1 VSGQWRPNRYHHAPF
16 GPAGLRQ
23 GRILSMKTR
32 IAFALLAAVLAL
44 AAAGCGKNI
53 DRPESGDDAVAR
65 VDDEKITKAEFDH
78 WLATAA
84 RGQQPPGGGEAVVPD
99 PPSFTKCV
107 EAKGRAPAQPGAPK
121 PDPVQLKDQCRQEFE
136 GLRDQ
141 VMQFLVSAEWIR
153 QEADTRGIEVS
164 DQEVRQQFEDQKK
177 QSFQK
182 DRDYEE
188 FLRTSGQTENDL
200 LFRVEVD
207 LLSNQIREDVIKGQ
221 GEISQGEIEDY
232 YNENKERFGQPE
244 LRDIRVVK
252 TDDEADADEAHQ
264 ALEDGDKF
272 SAVAKKY
279 STDETSKSQGGELAA
294 VQKGQQ
300 LLPKAA
306 EDAVFSARKGELM
319 GPVETDQGF
328 YVFEVTKITPASQ
341 QTLEEARET
350 IANLL
355 RSQKEQETLDGF
367 IEDFRREYR
376 GETICADGY
385 TFSECDNFKSESDTG
400 PAYGGEP
407 KGGPPVGKPEEAPAA
422 PPQLP
427 GLPGVPGAPP
437 GAGGGAPPGAGG
449 GAPPG
454 AGGGA
459 APPPQPAP

>member
-1 VSGQWRPNRYHHAPF
+1 
-16 GPAGLRQ
+16 
-23 GRILSMKTR
+23 MKTR

-44 AAAGCGKNI
+44 GAAGCGKNI
-53 DRPESGDDAVAR
+53 DRPEAGDDAVAR

-99 PPSFTKCV
+99 PPNFTKCV
-107 EAKGRAPAQPGAPK
+107 EAKGQTPAQPGAPK
-121 PDPVQLKDQCRQEFE
+121 PTAAQLKDQCEQEFE

-141 VMQFLVSAEWIR
+141 VMQFLVTGEWIR
-153 QEADTRGIEVS
+153 QEADERGIKVS

-182 DRDYEE
+182 DKDYEE

-200 LFRVEVD
+200 LFRVEID

-221 GEISQGEIEDY
+221 GEVSPGEIEDY

-244 LRDIRVVK
+244 LRDLRLVK
-252 TDDEADADEAHQ
+252 TDDQADADEAHQ

-306 EDAVFSARKGELM
+306 EDAVFAARKGELT

-328 YVFEVTKITPASQ
+328 YVFEVTKVTPASQ

-355 RSQKEQETLDGF
+355 RSQKEQETLDAW
-367 IEDFRREYR
+367 IEDFRREFR

-385 TFSECDNFKSESDTG
+385 TFAECDNFKSEADTG

-407 KGGPPVGKPEEAPAA
+407 KGAPPIGRPAEPAPAL
-422 PPQLP
+422 PQVP
-427 GLPGVPGAPP
+427 GLPGAPGAPP
-437 GAGGGAPPGAGG
+437 
-449 GAPPG
+449 
-454 AGGGA
+454 GGGA
-459 APPPQPAP
+459 APPPQGAPPPPPPSGP